1 MPMTLDSTVDFAQ
14 QARANQD
21 RLASALKASYDFIV
35 CGAGSSGCVVAR
47 RLAENPDVSVLL
59 LEAGGADDAP
69 GVTDPRLWPTNLG
82 SERDWGFRGLPN
94 PRLNGRAIPL
104 SMGKVLGGGSS
115 INVMVWAR
123 GHQEDW
129 DLFADEARDPGW
141 GYASVLD
148 IYRRIEDWRGVPDAQ
163 HRGTGGEVFV
173 QPTPA
178 PGPLAYATIDG
189 ARSIGIP
196 AFASP
201 NGAMMEGPGGAAILD
216 VRIRDGKRQS
226 VFRSYVYPYMDRPNI
241 TVLTGALVTR
251 LTMAGQRATGVEI
264 FWHGNIL
271 SVGADR
277 EVVLSLGAMHTP
289 KVLMYSG
296 IGDESE
302 LKRLRIPA
310 RQHLPGVGKHFQDH
324 VALPCIWESKVP
336 LEPRNN
342 LAGAGIYWS
351 TCGAPTPDVFIC
363 HAEIPFTSEETDARF
378 AVPPQSWTLCGG
390 LSHPKSRGRLRL
402 SGPDPRDPIHIDA
415 NTFGDD
421 DDLKAAVACVEM
433 CREIGNSAA
442 TRPLSVREVMPG
454 NLTGG
459 ELENYVRDAAVTY
472 WHETGTAKMGPP
484 ETESVVDGALKV
496 YGIDNLRVADGSIMP
511 RVTAGNTM
519 APCVII
525 GERAAEILVAEHAL

>member
-1 MPMTLDSTVDFAQ
+1 
-14 QARANQD
+14 
-21 RLASALKASYDFIV
+21 
-35 CGAGSSGCVVAR
+35 
-47 RLAENPDVSVLL
+47 
-59 LEAGGADDAP
+59 
-69 GVTDPRLWPTNLG
+69 
-82 SERDWGFRGLPN
+82 
-94 PRLNGRAIPL
+94 
-104 SMGKVLGGGSS
+104 
-115 INVMVWAR
+115 
-123 GHQEDW
+123 
-129 DLFADEARDPGW
+129 
-141 GYASVLD
+141 
-148 IYRRIEDWRGVPDAQ
+148 VPDAQ